1 MGLLSKCFQRQPQT
15 RLVPPLHDPPPA
27 RPSLH
32 ALSLVLVTRWGGR
45 PAPPDKSLAFLLP
58 PVGLYCFPRKLRRAI
73 WAGLCAGRG
82 VRPSATAVY
91 LCCLLCATAS
101 LTLSTECNCFSTA
114 TTAARQVCSKHP
126 LIKSLFAESLIVV
139 LVNRCTATT
148 ALPQLLSDTA
158 MPRLSLPALRI
169 SASNGFK
176 TRLAFS
182 AGVRLRLLNQM
193 CRRCEGSSA
202 EEPDR

>member
-15 RLVPPLHDPPPA
+15 RLVPPLHDAPPA

-101 LTLSTECNCFSTA
+101 LTLSTECNCFSTR
-114 TTAARQVCSKHP
+114 TTAARQVCFKHP
-126 LIKSLFAESLIVV
+126 LIKSLPDSYI
-139 LVNRCTATT
+139 RATH
-148 ALPQLLSDTA
+148 ADKYGNMSY
-158 MPRLSLPALRI
+158 SVI
-169 SASNGFK
+169 
-176 TRLAFS
+176 
-182 AGVRLRLLNQM
+182 
-193 CRRCEGSSA
+193 
-202 EEPDR
+202 